1 MWDFDHCDPKRC
13 SGKKLARHGLMREL
27 RVGQR
32 FRGIVLSP
40 KGVDVV
46 SPSDRS
52 LVDEAGVAVVEC
64 SWARLDEIPFG
75 RIRSPHER
83 ILPYLVAANPVNYGK
98 PFKLT
103 CVEAVAAALYIVG
116 LGNVAEQLLSK
127 FGWGHSFWEMNAP
140 FLERYQ
146 KCDTPQSVVAEQDA
160 IVAELK
166 EVDDARRAARDQEGS
181 DDELVANT
189 NHATWRPQFASSD
202 EEEESGSE
210 GSDES
215 EADDAADDV
224 ADGEDA
230 NEALTTAL
238 ESARV
243 A

>member
-1 MWDFDHCDPKRC
+1 MLIGCAH
-13 SGKKLARHGLMREL
+13 
-27 RVGQR
+27 
-32 FRGIVLSP
+32 
-40 KGVDVV
+40 
-46 SPSDRS
+46 
-52 LVDEAGVAVVEC
+52 EAG
-64 SWARLDEIPFG
+64 
-75 RIRSPHER
+75 
-83 ILPYLVAANPVNYGK
+83 
-98 PFKLT
+98 
-103 CVEAVAAALYIVG
+103 
-116 LGNVAEQLLSK
+116 
-127 FGWGHSFWEMNAP
+127 
-140 FLERYQ
+140 
-146 KCDTPQSVVAEQDA
+146 
-160 IVAELK
+160 
-166 EVDDARRAARDQEGS
+166 AARDQEGS